1 MQRTSPVVETLA
13 GEHLS
18 ICVMACTCRS
28 PSPHHRSLTP
38 HSSGPCPVVCAT
50 INRQSHSRMQSIR
63 FQLGG
68 RQRAAVAGDA
78 GRSSLLRSGDI
89 NRQPIP
95 FTGVR
100 HCAQHDNLHC
110 AACDI
115 SVPRETQ
122 SGSSSSRKLARGR
135 MLLLLLLLAIE
146 IDGEFMRQA

>member
-28 PSPHHRSLTP
+28 PSPHHRSLSP

-50 INRQSHSRMQSIR
+50 INRQSHSRMQSIK

-122 SGSSSSRKLARGR
+122 PG
-135 MLLLLLLLAIE
+135 
-146 IDGEFMRQA
+146 QQQQ